1 MDITADLHT
10 DARLILE
17 TAKNL
22 EGVAYDYVPGD
33 IEPDLIAWA
42 MLEEAN
48 RALSAARAALADK
61 LAKALPDKRFT
72 VEGVGTFER
81 HGGKKRTKWDRE
93 ALLSAVLDSRMAD
106 AETGEF
112 FDESPLD
119 KVLAVWNLG
128 APRTTVLTV
137 RGIDG
142 DEFCETEPA
151 PWSIQLTANAPIS
164 ESEAA

>member
-1 MDITADLHT
+1 MTDLHT

-17 TAKNL
+17 TAQHV
-22 EGVAYDYVPGD
+22 EGIAYEYEPGD
-33 IEPDLIAWA
+33 LEPDLIAWA

-48 RALSAARAALADK
+48 RALSAARTALADK
-61 LAKALPDKRFT
+61 LARALPDKRLV

-81 HGGKKRTKWDRE
+81 HGGKKRTSWDKE

-106 AETGEF
+106 SETGEF

-128 APRTTVLTV
+128 VPRTTVLKV

-142 DEFCETEPA
+142 DQFCETEPA
-151 PWSIQLTANAPIS
+151 PWSIQLTGEVKS